1 MLRHLKSFATER
13 SMASSQ
19 VALRLMIMAALF
31 SILCFLSPFT
41 QAATQIMLD
50 KGYEIRFDTGKFDT
64 ETFNMQ
70 ATNLEVFRNDKNYW
84 NADAISMETALLAD
98 GRTLVVKNLK
108 IDRFVSLVN
117 NLKVGSIIFRNVT
130 LDKYDH
136 LFSGKIG
143 SLLDH
148 ALDNAYLGIFDFW
161 VPIEPGAAYETFVQS
176 IELTP
181 VRRTTNPSG
190 KGYFKQIGMRG
201 LASVKHRRLHDQDKV
216 LTTENIFGYDL
227 VTELSLQNFEIAFDL
242 ENVLIEDDGVMRSE
256 LSGHV
261 DMKDHFSTDIEFDA
275 QIPLPVLWEFMNYKD
290 LNTGFTG
297 KFGDEV
303 AQSFLAS
310 FFQSDT
316 ALSKVRLSIRD
327 YGTFDRLLHLYAKH
341 SGQSV
346 TEATDDIRLKIDQWI
361 KESISNKGM
370 HLFPAIDK
378 FLDHGGQLRLSAA
391 PDAPVPFLLLA
402 SYLLMPDS
410 AIEQLNVRIEQLN

>member
-1 MLRHLKSFATER
+1 MLGHLKISATKV

-19 VALRLMIMAALF
+19 VTLRLMIMAALF
-31 SILCFLSPFT
+31 SMLCFLSPFT
-41 QAATQIMLD
+41 QAATQIKLD
-50 KGYEIRFDTGKFDT
+50 KGYEIRFDTGKFDA

-70 ATNLEVFRNDKNYW
+70 ITNLEVFRSDKNYW
-84 NADAISMETALLAD
+84 NADAISIETVLLAD

-108 IDRFVSLVN
+108 IDSFVSLVN
-117 NLKVGSIIFRNVT
+117 NIKVGSIIVRNVT

-136 LFSGKIG
+136 LFAGEIG

-148 ALDNAYLGIFDFW
+148 ALDNAYLGMFDFW
-161 VPIEPGAAYETFVQS
+161 APIERGAAYETFVQS
-176 IELTP
+176 IELKP
-181 VRRTTNPSG
+181 VRRTTSPSG
-190 KGYFKQIGMRG
+190 KDYFKHIGMRG
-201 LASVKHRRLHDQDKV
+201 LTSVKHRRLHDQDKV

-227 VTELSLQNFEIAFDL
+227 VTELRLQNFEIAFDV
-242 ENVLIEDDGVMRSE
+242 ENVLTEDRGVMRSE

-261 DMKDHFSTDIEFDA
+261 DIKNHFSTHIEFDA
-275 QIPLPVLWEFMNYKD
+275 QIPVPVFWEFMNHKD
-290 LNTGFTG
+290 LNTGFTD

-316 ALSKVRLSIRD
+316 ALSKMRLSLRD
-327 YGTFDRLLHLYAKH
+327 YGSFDRLLKLYAKH

-346 TEATDDIRLKIDQWI
+346 TEATDDIRLKIDQWV
-361 KESISNKGM
+361 KENISNEGM
-370 HLFPAIDK
+370 HLFPAIEK

-410 AIEQLNVRIEQLN
+410 AIEQLNVKIEQSN